1 MTRRPE
7 VEIVVGVG
15 STPSDVQPLVEELDL
30 ADRLRWFPLLSQAD
44 LAEHYRRA
52 TALVFPAVGEGL
64 GLVAAEALLC
74 ETPVIAFASG
84 GLTDIV
90 QHEVSGLL
98 VEPGDVPALARTLDD
113 LLARPDQGA
122 SL

>member
-1 MTRRPE
+1 MSERNSLLFVGKLNRQKGIEFLLRALALMKRRPE

-15 STPSDVQPLVEELDL
+15 STPSDVQPLVEELGV

-44 LAEHYRRA
+44 LAEHYRQA

-74 ETPVIAFASG
+74 E
-84 GLTDIV
+84 
-90 QHEVSGLL
+90 
-98 VEPGDVPALARTLDD
+98 
-113 LLARPDQGA
+113 
-122 SL
+122 